1 MTDRTA
7 TAPAPRSAAPGLLSS
22 AGRVFGISVG
32 EMLWSKRTIFM
43 GLVVGAPVVIA
54 FIVRFLVWLGLP
66 VGSVEGVRITGPAIF
81 GGMIWIL
88 YLRIIVP
95 ILGVFYGTA
104 LIADEVEDKTIT
116 YLFTRPV
123 RRGAVLLGKY
133 LAYLAVTGFV
143 VLPSVVLVYL
153 LIAPIGSSLGAS
165 FIPVLTDL
173 ALLAIGLAVYGA
185 VFAFV
190 GAQFKRPILFGLF
203 FAFGWEQI
211 ALLVPGYLRRFTI
224 AYYLQGPVPHAMPQ
238 DSAVSLFQAIVR
250 DSPSLASSLI
260 WLAVI
265 WVAFLALGMRAVER
279 REYVLEQ

>member
-1 MTDRTA
+1 MTDAPT
-7 TAPAPRSAAPGLLSS
+7 TTPAPRTSAPGMVSSAA
-22 AGRVFGISVG
+22 RVFELSVG

-43 GLVVGAPVVIA
+43 ALVVGAPVVIA
-54 FIVRFLVWLGLP
+54 FIVRSLVWLGLP

-133 LAYLAVTGFV
+133 FAYLAVTGFV
-143 VLPSVVLVYL
+143 VLPSVVIVYL
-153 LIAPIGSSLGAS
+153 LIAPIGSNLGAS
-165 FIPVLTDL
+165 FIPVLKDL

-190 GAQFKRPILFGLF
+190 GAQFKRPILLGLF

-238 DSAVSLFQAIVR
+238 DGVVSLFQAIVR
-250 DSPSLASSLI
+250 DTPSLAGSLIGLALI
-260 WLAVI
+260 WLV
-265 WVAFLALGMRAVER
+265 FLALGMWAVER